1 MSVNMSAGC
10 ERAATMQFDT
20 DILIWLFRGHDGA
33 ARLMEKNR
41 ERHISVVS
49 YMELLQGA
57 RDKTELRTIKS
68 FLSDFGFQ
76 TLPLTE
82 NIGHRALIYIEEYG
96 LKAGICVADA
106 LVAATAVENHLTLA
120 TANRKHYRPISD
132 LVLLIFRP

>member
-20 DILIWLFRGHDGA
+20 DVLIWFFRGHNGA
-33 ARLMEKNR
+33 ARLIENTP
-41 ERHISVVS
+41 ERYISVVS

-57 RDKTELRTIKS
+57 QDKKESRIIKS
-68 FLSDFGFQ
+68 FLSDFNFQ

-96 LKAGICVADA
+96 LKVSLCVADA
-106 LVAATAVENHLTLA
+106 LVAATAVENHLPLA
-120 TANRKHYRPISD
+120 TANRKHYRPIAD
-132 LVLLIFRP
+132 LEINIFRP

>member
-1 MSVNMSAGC
+1 LTNSSAGC

-20 DILIWLFRGHDGA
+20 DVLIWAFRGYGSA
-33 ARLMEKNR
+33 ARLIENTP
-41 ERHISVVS
+41 ERYVSVIS

-57 RDKTELRTIKS
+57 RDKKESRMIKS

-96 LKAGICVADA
+96 LKVSLCLADA
-106 LVAATAVENHLTLA
+106 LVAATAVENHLPLA
-120 TANRKHYRPISD
+120 TANRKHYRPIVD
-132 LVLLIFRP
+132 LDIHIFRP